1 MLNNNILNI
10 KNKRIRYIGRAA
22 AMCWIGFGQD
32 VLTLNRKG
40 ERLVAEYALH
50 IQCSFR
56 ISHNNS
62 ILLTNLDMFEP
73 NEKVID
79 LENFDWDIQGNNT
92 FDICSKALTELFENN
107 QIVVK
112 DVNVSKI
119 GDLTITLSNNYVIE
133 VFINANF
140 DDEAWR
146 FFLSGSD
153 EEHFVIKRN

>member
-1 MLNNNILNI
+1 
-10 KNKRIRYIGRAA
+10 
-22 AMCWIGFGQD
+22 
-32 VLTLNRKG
+32 
-40 ERLVAEYALH
+40 
-50 IQCSFR
+50 
-56 ISHNNS
+56 
-62 ILLTNLDMFEP
+62 MFEP

-92 FDICSKALTELFENN
+92 FDICSKKLTELFENS

-133 VFINANF
+133 VFINVNF

-146 FFLSGSD
+146 LFLSGSD
-153 EEHFVIKRN
+153 EDHYVVERN